1 MTIFMAKAI
10 NWLNLM
16 EKKVNW
22 ILFNVY
28 KGFRVNIMY
37 FCYIKTV
44 FTLFTSMKNSGLKT
58 LVSNET

>member
-37 FCYIKTV
+37 FC
-44 FTLFTSMKNSGLKT
+44 
-58 LVSNET
+58 